1 MQNVVGEK
9 GLRVISSLTCE
20 AGKVFQL
27 SFFSLCGLFPIKKKG
42 VYWSLLK
49 GNQYVY
55 SRWQLSLILLL
66 RVKAEIRSGTLRA
79 GKPVGA
85 KAGPV
90 PPGWCLHVVYVH
102 EQNNDFGASPDFPNS
117 QKCISGLVL
126 ESFSYGGELW
136 KRGQDG
142 CCLKL
147 SVPGQQLSILLQ
159 QQVPSCPLQMG
170 NMIVLGKYHQVE
182 AVLGFQTG

>member
-1 MQNVVGEK
+1 MWLGK
-9 GLRVISSLTCE
+9 RVWE
-20 AGKVFQL
+20 
-27 SFFSLCGLFPIKKKG
+27 LFPLWLVKQAKSFNLVSSHCVAFFLLKKKG

-49 GNQYVY
+49 RNQYVY

-66 RVKAEIRSGTLRA
+66 RVKPEIRSGTLRA

-90 PPGWCLHVVYVH
+90 PPGRCLYVVYVH
-102 EQNNDFGASPDFPNS
+102 EQNNDFGASLDFPNS

-136 KRGQDG
+136 KRGQD
-142 CCLKL
+142 LK
-147 SVPGQQLSILLQ
+147 Q
-159 QQVPSCPLQMG
+159 
-170 NMIVLGKYHQVE
+170 
-182 AVLGFQTG
+182 AVV